1 MRAIILG
8 GVAPH
13 IELIKNL
20 KKRGYETILLD
31 YYENP
36 PAREYAD
43 RFYRISTLDY
53 EAVKEAAE
61 KEKADLILTI
71 CVDHANV
78 IMCRAAA
85 ELGLPAPYS
94 YHTALMTTNKGLM
107 KQQMMASGIQTGKF
121 CVLYSPSDSVTGLG
135 VPVAVK
141 PVDNNGSK
149 GARKA
154 ETEQD

>member
-61 KEKADLILTI
+61 KEKADLIITI

-78 IMCRAAA
+78 IMCRAAE
-85 ELGLPAPYS
+85 ELGL
-94 YHTALMTTNKGLM
+94 LILFN
-107 KQQMMASGIQTGKF
+107 I
-121 CVLYSPSDSVTGLG
+121 
-135 VPVAVK
+135 
-141 PVDNNGSK
+141 
-149 GARKA
+149 
-154 ETEQD
+154 